1 MRRPSVHKRLER
13 LEAAHKKQLNTP
25 RHFALVRSV
34 SFDGEGH
41 IERVRLPNG
50 EYEFQQL
57 AGPGPEI
64 DPYSDYEF
72 IVLTPAE
79 MDA

>member
-41 IERVRLPNG
+41 IEVG
-50 EYEFQQL
+50 AAL
-57 AGPGPEI
+57 APG
-64 DPYSDYEF
+64 
-72 IVLTPAE
+72 TKQR
-79 MDA
+79 